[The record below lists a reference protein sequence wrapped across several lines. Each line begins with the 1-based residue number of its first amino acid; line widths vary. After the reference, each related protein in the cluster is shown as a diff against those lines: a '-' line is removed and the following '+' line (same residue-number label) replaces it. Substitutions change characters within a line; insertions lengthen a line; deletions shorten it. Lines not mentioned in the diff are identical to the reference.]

1 MSDNMEKYAAHISDQ
16 ARRSGARGFVTEKPM
31 DKPDIDNAAAQNAEK
46 KNAPG
51 EKTPMKGPEETKGGA
66 GGSTARKADKSNSDP
81 APKMAAEDF
90 VEEVDLAEAKD
101 LDANNVE
108 KEIKHDCASHV
119 IHKEHGEGT
128 CIPGMHTLEEDE
140 NGYGYVTHY
149 DIMFED
155 EDGPYVIE
163 DVDVEELE
171 IVTESHHGHMRK
183 KKSKTDEGM
192 HGDMKKKKK
201 TDEAMHGDMKKKK
214 KTDEAMHGD
223 KKKKPKM

>member
-31 DKPDIDNAAAQNAEK
+31 DKPDTDNAAAQNAEK

-90 VEEVDLAEAKD
+90 VDEVDLAEAKD
-101 LDANNVE
+101 LDAGNVE

-163 DVDVEELE
+163 AVDVEELE
-171 IVTESHHGHMRK
+171 IVT
-183 KKSKTDEGM
+183 
-192 HGDMKKKKK
+192 
-201 TDEAMHGDMKKKK
+201 
-214 KTDEAMHGD
+214 
-223 KKKKPKM
+223 